1 MSNHK
6 NSEHGH
12 HDHHITQPGT
22 LFGTMLLLAV
32 LMGLTILVYKVDFG
46 HILSRGN
53 DALGSWINNIIA
65 LAIALVKATLVVM
78 IFMGVKW
85 GTKLI
90 KLYALLGFFFFPFL
104 LITFGDYMTR
114 SWEPVEGWTPPSKIH
129 GRFPDEVALPS
140 ELEIPKPGEEAKPKV
155 EAESH

>member
-1 MSNHK
+1 MSNHT
-6 NSEHGH
+6 NSNHGH
-12 HDHHITQPGT
+12 DDHHITSPAT
-22 LFGTMLLLAV
+22 LFGTMLVLAV

-46 HILSRGN
+46 HMLSRGN
-53 DALGSWINNIIA
+53 DALGSWINNGIA
-65 LAIALVKATLVVM
+65 LAIAMVKATLVVM

-140 ELEIPKPGEEAKPKV
+140 ELEIPKPGEEAKAPAAV
-155 EAESH
+155 ESH

>member
-1 MSNHK
+1 MSNHTDT
-6 NSEHGH
+6 SHGH
-12 HDHHITQPGT
+12 DDHHITPPST

-46 HILSRGN
+46 HMLSRGN

-65 LAIALVKATLVVM
+65 LAIAMIKATFVVM

-90 KLYALLGFFFFPFL
+90 KLYALLGFLFFPFL
-104 LITFGDYMTR
+104 LMTFGDYMTR
-114 SWEPVEGWTPPSKIH
+114 PWEPVQGWTQPSKIH
-129 GRFPDEVALPS
+129 GRLPDETALPS
-140 ELEIPKPGEEAKPKV
+140 ELKIPKAG
-155 EAESH
+155 EAEPKPNSAEAE

>member
-1 MSNHK
+1 MSKHTDTN
-6 NSEHGH
+6 HGH
-12 HDHHITQPGT
+12 DDHHVTQPGT
-22 LFGTMLLLAV
+22 LFATMILLAV

-46 HILSRGN
+46 HMLSGGN

-65 LAIALVKATLVVM
+65 LAIAMVKATMVVLV
-78 IFMGVKW
+78 FMGVKW

-114 SWEPVEGWTPPSKIH
+114 SWEPVQGWTPPSKIH
-129 GRFPDEVALPS
+129 GRFPDEAALPS
-140 ELEIPKPGEEAKPKV
+140 ELKIPKAGEPTESLPQP
-155 EAESH
+155 ESH

>member
-1 MSNHK
+1 MSNHT
-6 NSEHGH
+6 NSNHGH
-12 HDHHITQPGT
+12 DDHHITSPAT
-22 LFGTMLLLAV
+22 LFGTMLVLAV

-46 HILSRGN
+46 HMLSRGN
-53 DALGSWINNIIA
+53 DALGSWINNGIA
-65 LAIALVKATLVVM
+65 LAIAMVKATLVVM

-104 LITFGDYMTR
+104 LIVFGDYMTR

-140 ELEIPKPGEEAKPKV
+140 ELEIPKPGEEAKAP
-155 EAESH
+155 AASESH